1 MECNFMQKIM
11 ARQMNLLYFLNKR
24 VKIVLKLIYF
34 LFKFFFWLNAYKS
47 HKDCELFDFFF
58 QLTDSILNSNLEL
71 NSKL

>member
-24 VKIVLKLIYF
+24 E
-34 LFKFFFWLNAYKS
+34 NAYKS